1 MKKVLALSGS
11 TRTNSTNHFL
21 IKAIARLASGKFELT
36 IFDGLSDL
44 PHFNPDHDTEY
55 SPESVKVFR
64 RLLRQSDG
72 ILICTPEYAMGI
84 PGTLKNA
91 IDWTVSSCEFSH
103 KPTVLITAS
112 SMGEQAHA
120 SLLGTLKIIEARVD
134 TGTSLLIPYARTK
147 INEQGIT
154 DLETLE
160 QVNSIILTFSD
171 ILTNS
176 E

>member
-21 IKAIARLASGKFELT
+21 INAISRLASGKFEVT
-36 IFDGLSDL
+36 IYDGLSDL
-44 PHFNPDHDTEY
+44 PHFNPDQDTKHP
-55 SPESVKVFR
+55 PESVKVFR
-64 RLLRQSDG
+64 KLLRQSDG
-72 ILICTPEYAMGI
+72 ILICTPEYAMGV

-103 KPTVLITAS
+103 KPTALITAS

-120 SLLGTLKIIEARVD
+120 SLLGTLKIIEARID
-134 TGTSLLIPYARTK
+134 TGTSLLIPYAKTK

-154 DLETLE
+154 DKETLE
-160 QVNSIILTFSD
+160 QVHSIIWTFSD

-176 E
+176 Q